1 MPRYNPQRLS
11 PLPIEAMFALEALGQ
26 RITQAR
32 EARGLSQK
40 EVAAMLGIATATYL
54 SIEHGKDSV
63 QIGHYARAVWL
74 LDVPGSFLPM
84 TSAPQADAS

>member
-1 MPRYNPQRLS
+1 MPRYNLHRLS
-11 PLPIEAMFALEALGQ
+11 PIPIEALFALEALGQ

-40 EVAAMLGIATATYL
+40 EVASMLGIATATYL

-74 LDVPGSFLPM
+74 LDVPGTFLPAVA
-84 TSAPQADAS
+84 APQPE